1 MNTLRQLLL
10 VLSLVMIAVSCGIA
24 SELINPVTDHGVYGR
39 YDSDLVSGEFPANSG
54 KYYLWEGRL
63 WVGAV
68 TNSTRYVTA
77 AGPDTYEW
85 TPDGG
90 GTPVVTAIG
99 GETLEWTAQF
109 NDNGA
114 VGGHTPLGLEVTQ
127 TVEAWSWIDQPHNA
141 HQIQIT
147 LSNTSGAA
155 LDSVYVGWVFD
166 FDVCYGP
173 NGDDSQASQDDR
185 AGWDAD
191 RWLGYMWDGDNPDE
205 PGDDTGDNGISP
217 GYIGVTCLDAD
228 IPPSAFQA
236 WTSGNDPATDSDKF
250 GYLAGIPNDG
260 GGAFDDPPATPGDY
274 RVMLSVGPY
283 SMADGASETVVVAL
297 CVGDGLDG
305 LETATDEMIAWYN
318 RPVQFEM
325 TPEQTIIP
333 PEGGDLVY
341 GASLMS
347 TLPNTVPG
355 LSFWTDIEFPNG
367 QLFSPVQRIPFTHTP
382 FMQANMTG
390 ITQTIPELAPEGEYT
405 YFGYVGFY
413 PNAQLSD
420 FITFTKTGGTA
431 GDAALTPET
440 WPSNIAQRIGETV
453 IASEDV
459 TGPVAAQPSEFQ
471 LSAAHPNP
479 FNAATSL
486 TVNLPSSGQLRVE
499 LINLTGQRVMVLS
512 DGIRTAGTHQFSIN
526 AETLASGLYFVRAS
540 VPGHMDQVRKVMLLR

>member
-1 MNTLRQLLL
+1 MNRLKQFVL
-10 VLSLVMIAVSCGIA
+10 VLSLVMVAVSCGLA

-39 YDSDLVSGEFPANSG
+39 YDSDLVSGEYPANSG

-68 TNSTRYVTA
+68 TNNTRYVTA

-90 GTPVVTAIG
+90 GTPEVMAIG
-99 GETLEWTAQF
+99 GDLLEWTAQF

-114 VGGHTPLGLEVTQ
+114 VGGHTPLGLEITQ
-127 TVEAWSWIDQPHNA
+127 TVEAWSSMDRPQNA
-141 HQIQIT
+141 HQIALT
-147 LSNTSGAA
+147 VTNSSGAA

-166 FDVCYGP
+166 FDVCFGP
-173 NGDDSQASQDDR
+173 NGDDSEASQDDL

-217 GYIGVTCLDAD
+217 GYIGVSWLDGNM
-228 IPPSAFQA
+228 PPASFQA

-260 GGAFDDPPATPGDY
+260 GGAFDDPPAVVGDY
-274 RVMLSVGPY
+274 RVMLSMGPY
-283 SMADGASETVVVAL
+283 SLADGASEDLVVAL

-305 LETATDEMIAWYN
+305 LETATDEMNDWYN

-325 TPEQTIIP
+325 TPEQTTIP

-341 GASLMS
+341 GASLLS

-355 LSFWTDIEFPNG
+355 LSFWTEIEFPNG
-367 QLFSPVQRIPFTHTP
+367 QMFSPVQRIPFTHTP
-382 FMQANMTG
+382 FMQVNMTG
-390 ITQTIPELAPEGEYT
+390 ITQSIPELAPEGDYV
-405 YFGYVGFY
+405 YYGYVGFY
-413 PNAQLSD
+413 PNPQLSD
-420 FITFTKTGGTA
+420 FITFVKTGGPLSHA
-431 GDAALTPET
+431 DLTPAD
-440 WPSNIAQRIGETV
+440 WPSNLTRTFGEAM
-453 IASEDV
+453 ISGEDAD
-459 TGPVAAQPSEFQ
+459 GPVAAQPGQFQ

-479 FNAATSL
+479 FNASTSL
-486 TVNLPSSGQLRVE
+486 SVTLPESGHLKVE
-499 LINLTGQRVMVLS
+499 VVNLTGQRVMVLS
-512 DGIRTAGTHQFSIN
+512 DGMRTAGTHQFSLQ
-526 AETLASGLYFVRAS
+526 AETLASGLYFIRAS